1 MRTSEQTGKVKAAKE
16 ESLLLG
22 SVVQANMEELFP
34 GLEILSSYLFW
45 ITRDADIEIL
55 EDEAS
60 DLLASIER
68 EVRRRRFGAG

>member
-1 MRTSEQTGKVKAAKE
+1 VSTSEQTGKVKAAKE

-34 GLEILSSYLFW
+34 GLEILSSYLFR

-60 DLLASIER
+60 DLLASIEQ

>member
-34 GLEILSSYLFW
+34 GLEILSSYLFR

-60 DLLASIER
+60 DLLASIEQ

>member
-1 MRTSEQTGKVKAAKE
+1 MSTSEQTGKVKAAKE

-34 GLEILSSYLFW
+34 GLEILSSYLFR

-60 DLLASIER
+60 DLLASIEQ